1 MKLLNILYKVNAAP
15 SQSFEAGSTYLYNIS
30 LLADSVI
37 YKAHFPD
44 SPITPGACLIGIVK
58 ELSECL
64 LGRSLK
70 VAQIRNLKFL
80 VPVYPSADGSEKL
93 VDVSIKLVSLSSE
106 SVSVQAV
113 ISDDETTYT
122 KLSLFLI

>member
-1 MKLLNILYKVNAAP
+1 MKLQNILYKVNAAP
-15 SQSFEAGSTYLYNIS
+15 SQSIEAGSTYLYNIS
-30 LLADSVI
+30 LLADSII

-58 ELSECL
+58 ELCECL

-93 VDVSIKLVSLSSE
+93 VNVSIKVVCLSSE
-106 SVSVQAV
+106 SVSIQAV
-113 ISDDETTYT
+113 ISDDETSYT
-122 KLSLFLI
+122 KLFLSLI

>member
-1 MKLLNILYKVNAAP
+1 MKLQNILYKVNAAP
-15 SQSFEAGSTYLYNIS
+15 SQSIEAGSIYLYNIS
-30 LLADSVI
+30 LLSDSII

-64 LGRSLK
+64 LGRSLN

-93 VDVSIKLVSLSSE
+93 VDVSIKLVCLSSE

-113 ISDDETTYT
+113 ISDEETTYT
-122 KLSLFLI
+122 KLSLSLI

>member
-1 MKLLNILYKVNAAP
+1 MKLQNILYKVNDVP
-15 SQSFEAGSTYLYNIS
+15 SQSIEAGSTYLYNIN
-30 LLADSVI
+30 LLADSII

-64 LGRSLK
+64 LGQSLN

-80 VPVYPSADGSEKL
+80 VPVYPSADGSEKP
-93 VDVSIKLVSLSSE
+93 VNVSIKLVGLSSE
-106 SVSVQAV
+106 SVSIQAL

-122 KLSLFLI
+122 KLSLSLI